1 MKSILFLAKEIQ
13 SFPLNAQPLL
23 SPPPLSEITAYV
35 MPWSR
40 VIRGFHGHLLTFLV
54 CPDEFLDP
62 EGSMGSTSVPAALAD
77 GIICST
83 GLSYLGTIIWV
94 SLCQS

>member
-13 SFPLNAQPLL
+13 SFPLNVQPML
-23 SPPPLSEITAYV
+23 SPPPLSEIRAYV

-40 VIRGFHGHLLTFLV
+40 VMQGFHGHLLTFLV
-54 CPDEFLDP
+54 CPDGFLDP
-62 EGSMGSTSVPAALAD
+62 AGSMGSTSVPAALAD

-83 GLSYLGTIIWV
+83 GLSYLGTVIWV